1 LGIRDTMADTG
12 EISDSRLQSWLNAE
26 RWFMRYLG
34 GMLLVI
40 AVLSIFS
47 GVFSNPIG
55 ETVIQFFNIAV
66 TILLAV
72 AGIWTILSANNEARM
87 QRIVNDLLAQPAKRF
102 VILAV
107 IQIIVGIL
115 FVLEGLRG
123 HITFLLL
130 GVLLF
135 TTAAWIFRRSRYV
148 SQFQE

>member
-1 LGIRDTMADTG
+1 MAETG
-12 EISDSRLQSWLNAE
+12 EISDSRLQDWLNAE

-55 ETVIQFFNIAV
+55 EMVIQFFNIAV

-72 AGIWTILSANNEARM
+72 AGIWTILSANNEMRM
-87 QRIVNDLLAQPAKRF
+87 QRIINDLLAQPANRS

-107 IQIIVGIL
+107 VQIIVGIL

-123 HITFLLL
+123 RITFLLL

-135 TTAAWIFRRSRYV
+135 CQSISGITRLYV
-148 SQFQE
+148 NTSP

>member
-1 LGIRDTMADTG
+1 MVDTG
-12 EISDSRLQSWLNAE
+12 EISDSRLQNWLNAE

-47 GVFSNPIG
+47 GVFSNPVG
-55 ETVIQFFNIAV
+55 ETVIQFLNIVV

-87 QRIVNDLLAQPAKRF
+87 QRMVNDLLAQPAHRS

-107 IQIIVGIL
+107 VQIIVGIL

-123 HITFLLL
+123 NTTFFLL
-130 GVLLF
+130 GMLLF
-135 TTAAWIFRRSRYV
+135 ITTAWIFRRRGYI

>member
-1 LGIRDTMADTG
+1 MVDTG
-12 EISDSRLQSWLNAE
+12 EISDSRLQNWLNAE

-47 GVFSNPIG
+47 GVFSNPVG
-55 ETVIQFFNIAV
+55 ETVIQFLNIVV

-87 QRIVNDLLAQPAKRF
+87 QRMVNDLLAQPANRP

-107 IQIIVGIL
+107 VQIIVGIL

-123 HITFLLL
+123 SITFSLL
-130 GVLLF
+130 GMLLF
-135 TTAAWIFRRSRYV
+135 ITTAWIFRRRGYI

>member
-1 LGIRDTMADTG
+1 MADTG
-12 EISDSRLQSWLNAE
+12 EISDSRLQHWLHAE

-34 GMLLVI
+34 GALLVI
-40 AVLSIFS
+40 AVLSLFS
-47 GVFSNPIG
+47 GVFSNPLG
-55 ETVIQFFNIAV
+55 ETVIQFLNIAV

-87 QRIVNDLLAQPAKRF
+87 QKMVNDLLAQPANRP

-123 HITFLLL
+123 SITFFLL
-130 GVLLF
+130 GMLLF
-135 TTAAWIFRRSRYV
+135 ITTAWIFRRRGYI